1 MRSNVED
8 ETIVWYIAE
17 CGQRHHS
24 LLHPVHWASNSRQ
37 VLASIPSSERAP
49 TMVNLDFDS
58 LPNSVA
64 LGVGWNVETDAFQFR
79 IWGIQIQMHFN
90 SVTFLQ

>member
-1 MRSNVED
+1 
-8 ETIVWYIAE
+8 
-17 CGQRHHS
+17 
-24 LLHPVHWASNSRQ
+24 
-37 VLASIPSSERAP
+37 
-49 TMVNLDFDS
+49 MVNLDFDS